1 MDAKVKILR
10 KFIKIKK
17 FYLNFLIYFS
27 YFFYGIG
34 EILNKEFRVKLFNKF
49 LNLHVGFYENKLNNP
64 LSILARLSSYT
75 SKIGGVAT
83 NIVGQMIQTS
93 VTLILGLTLAFAYDW
108 RLSLINLFFMPII
121 IGTYILQFKIQKGT
135 TAKALE
141 IESEASSVLG
151 ETLSNTKTIYAYNM
165 QNFVVKFYSNL
176 IHKINF
182 HDIYKSGALNG
193 FLFSLSQFIIFAMY
207 GTLFYA
213 GGVLFEKGREDYLTS
228 MMTAILT
235 ILYSALGVGI
245 AQAFVGDYSAAQKGI
260 VGLFDFLDEKS
271 LIDIEE
277 SNKNGKV
284 SEKIL
289 GKIEFKNV
297 SFSYF
302 NSNKPVFV
310 DLNFVISP
318 GQSVAFVGPSG
329 SGKSTI
335 ISLIER
341 FYDVNSGQILID
353 DIDIKDYN
361 LIFLRKNIGTVLQ
374 EPGIFSRSIKDNIRY
389 GNLDCVNDDIER
401 VAKKA
406 FIDNNLQNLSSLG
419 SGGEMQRVAIARALL
434 KNPGILLLD
443 EATSALDAN
452 LEEQIR
458 NSLNDLMKNRTS
470 IAIAH
475 R

>member
-1 MDAKVKILR
+1 M
-10 KFIKIKK
+10 
-17 FYLNFLIYFS
+17 
-27 YFFYGIG
+27 
-34 EILNKEFRVKLFNKF
+34 FNKF
-49 LNLHVGFYENKLNNP
+49 LNLHVGFFENKLNNP

-93 VTLILGLTLAFAYDW
+93 VTLIMGLTLAFVYDW
-108 RLSLINLFFMPII
+108 RLSLINLVFMPII
-121 IGTYILQFKIQKGT
+121 IGTYILQFKVQKGT
-135 TAKALE
+135 SAIGIEL
-141 IESEASSVLG
+141 ESEASSILG

-165 QNFVVKFYSNL
+165 QGFVVNFYSKV
-176 IHKINF
+176 IHKLNF
-182 HDIYKSGALNG
+182 QDIYKSGIING
-193 FLFSLSQFIIFAMY
+193 FLYSLSQFIIFAMY

-213 GGVLFEKGREDYLTS
+213 GGVLFEEGSENYLTS

-235 ILYSALGVGI
+235 ILFSALGVGI

-271 LIDIEE
+271 LIDVEE
-277 SNKNGKV
+277 SSKNGIESK
-284 SEKIL
+284 EFR

-297 SFSYF
+297 CFNYF
-302 NSNKPVFV
+302 NIEKPVFTN
-310 DLNFVISP
+310 LNFVINP

-341 FYDVNSGQILID
+341 FYDVNEGQILID
-353 DIDIKDYN
+353 DIDIKEYN
-361 LIFLRKNIGTVLQ
+361 LIYLRRKIGTVLQ
-374 EPGIFSRSIKDNIRY
+374 EPGIFTRPIKENIRY
-389 GNLDCVNDDIER
+389 GKLDSNDNDIEL
-401 VAKKA
+401 VARKA

-434 KNPGILLLD
+434 KNPSILLLD

-452 LEEQIR
+452 LEEHIR
-458 NSLNDLMKNRTS
+458 HSLNELMKNRTS
-470 IAIAH
+470 IAVAH